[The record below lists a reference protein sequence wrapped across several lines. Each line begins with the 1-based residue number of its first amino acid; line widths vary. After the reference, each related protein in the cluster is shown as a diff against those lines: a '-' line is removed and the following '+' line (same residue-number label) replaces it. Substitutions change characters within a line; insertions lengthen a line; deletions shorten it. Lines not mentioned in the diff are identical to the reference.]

1 MTPFPKGP
9 TRKAEQAGKRRHK
22 ADIIRAVRVQVMQR
36 DTACRVCGSTRDA
49 EMHEIVPRSILR
61 GRAPEA
67 IYTLH
72 NCLRLCGGPKG
83 CHGKVTRHDL
93 AIVVVDPLRGANAPL
108 RFTRVIRRPYVPTP
122 PTD

>member
-9 TRKAEQAGKRRHK
+9 TRKQRYEAKRKHR
-22 ADIIRAVRVQVMQR
+22 ADIIRAVRVAVMQR

-72 NCLRLCGGPKG
+72 NCLRLCAK
-83 CHGKVTRHDL
+83 CHGQITRHEL
-93 AIVVVDPLRGANAPL
+93 SIVIVDPLRGADAPL
-108 RFTRVIRRPYVPTP
+108 RFTRVIGGTRHVQTP